1 MEALHQNDHWEQPLV
16 TLFVKVAAKPG
27 SQQKAKEAL
36 LVDVNGART
45 EAGNF
50 KMELYRA
57 SNDPDSFYLF
67 ERWQDRG
74 ALEDHFKQPYT
85 QGAFDLQVNH
95 LTAPIKMNYLE
106 ELWPVSRPYEK
117 EIHRPLT
124 TLIVPFETRPECG
137 EEFIAHFQKF
147 VPLVREE
154 PGNVEFHFYRVVGS
168 DTRFVLY
175 ERWEA
180 QEYLDE
186 HNRRPR
192 TAAFVADISPLL
204 TRAVVDFVLFAKDI
218 S

>member
-1 MEALHQNDHWEQPLV
+1 MEASNQNDHREQPLV
-16 TLFVKVAAKPG
+16 TLLVKVAAKPG

-36 LVDVNGART
+36 LADVHGART

-50 KMELYRA
+50 KMELYKA

-85 QGAFDLQVNH
+85 QGAFDLQETD
-95 LTAPIKMNYLE
+95 LTAPIEMNYLE
-106 ELWPVSRPYEK
+106 ELWSVSRPYEK

-124 TLIVPFETRPECG
+124 TLIVQFEARTECRQAFV
-137 EEFIAHFQKF
+137 EHFQRF

-168 DTRFVLY
+168 DTRFLLY

-180 QEYLDE
+180 QNSLDE

-192 TAAFVADISPLL
+192 TAAFVADISRLL
-204 TRAVVDFVLFAKDI
+204 TRAVIDFVLFAKDI